1 MLFDLH
7 IHSKYSYDSVSKV
20 DDILKVAKRR
30 GLSGIAITDHESFD
44 GSLEASAKA
53 KHWELLVIPGM
64 EVATEHGDVIGL
76 FLQQKIAS
84 RTFLDVVREI
94 KEQNGLVVLPHPF
107 KRTKNIIG
115 MVLQNIDLVE
125 VFNARGEPIG
135 NNHCNR
141 RAYDLAVKMDI
152 PMTAGSDA
160 HFLFEIGR
168 GCISIE
174 NVSSIEQIRERLL
187 NDNRNK
193 ILRRPSSLQV
203 EVLSQVIKGYKTRNF
218 KIFKSAPMKFARALK
233 WDNYRR

>member
-20 DDILKVAKRR
+20 DDILKVAKER

-44 GSLEASAKA
+44 GSLEACAKA
-53 KHWELLVIPGM
+53 KYWELLVIPGM
-64 EVATEHGDVIGL
+64 EIATEYGDVIGL
-76 FLQQKIAS
+76 FLQEKIAS
-84 RTFLDVVREI
+84 RAYLDVVREI
-94 KEQNGLVVLPHPF
+94 KEQNGIVVLPHPF
-107 KRTKNIIG
+107 KRTKNIIN

-125 VFNARGEPIG
+125 AFNARGESIG

-141 RAYDLAVKMDI
+141 RAYDLAVKMNL

-193 ILRRPSSLQV
+193 ILRHPSSLQV
-203 EVLSQVIKGYKTRNF
+203 EVLSQIIKGYKTKNI
-218 KIFKSAPMKFARALK
+218 KIFKSALMEFARALK
-233 WDNYRR
+233 WDNYKI